1 MSDDLGALLEEAR
14 ALRGSLASG
23 NSAAT
28 ITINAGGIGVWLAIT
43 GCFVMLVLNIALLV
57 FFMRTDREV
66 SEQGHQ
72 LNAIY
77 MMAPH
82 LKPKEPAP

>member
-14 ALRGSLASG
+14 ALRLSLSSG
-23 NSAAT
+23 NNAAT
-28 ITINAGGIGVWLAIT
+28 ITINAGGIALWVAATCCITMLAIIIGLT
-43 GCFVMLVLNIALLV
+43 PFILRM
-57 FFMRTDREV
+57 DREQ

-82 LKPKEPAP
+82 LKPKDPPK